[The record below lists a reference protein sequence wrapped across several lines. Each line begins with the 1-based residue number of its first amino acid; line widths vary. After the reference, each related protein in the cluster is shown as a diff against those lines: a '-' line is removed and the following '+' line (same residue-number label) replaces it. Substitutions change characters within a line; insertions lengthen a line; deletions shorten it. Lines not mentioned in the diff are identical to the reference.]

1 MICSPILLNEDH
13 GTLRGRALCWA
24 IHRHDTDNRR
34 TAARVD
40 ARPPIDG
47 RATDGFTARADDSAE
62 AKQGREVIFLL
73 HDGNGISL
81 FRLKCQH
88 EIKMPQSHQAPSQG
102 VHIHFRLSCGRVCVR
117 RLFVL
122 RSVATCVAFVLCW
135 FVWRSCAAAHRGTP
149 KAADCGRR
157 IVHNRTWERALR
169 DRRRT
174 WDGLLTDG

>member
-13 GTLRGRALCWA
+13 GTLRGRALCRA

-62 AKQGREVIFLL
+62 AKQGRKVIFLL

-102 VHIHFRLSCGRVCVR
+102 VRIRLRQESGWPECHYAEAMHLRAELGGRAR
-117 RLFVL
+117 HPKW
-122 RSVATCVAFVLCW
+122 T
-135 FVWRSCAAAHRGTP
+135 RSCPA
-149 KAADCGRR
+149 
-157 IVHNRTWERALR
+157 
-169 DRRRT
+169 
-174 WDGLLTDG
+174 